1 MPGALPQPPDT
12 NSIDP
17 RSMTAAELRQ
27 TAEKLWSW
35 LEKAHSAGTVSES
48 EEEAIDEVT
57 LALNEVTRE
66 RRLRHSE
73 EFPMRGS

>member
-1 MPGALPQPPDT
+1 MPGKLPDPPPVDDL
-12 NSIDP
+12 DP
-17 RSMTAAELRQ
+17 SVMTAAELRDM
-27 TAEKLWSW
+27 AEKLWSW
-35 LEKAHSAGTVSES
+35 LEKAHSAKTVSEP

-66 RRLRHSE
+66 RRRRHSE